1 MTTMIIIITMM
12 EIISMFTIM
21 TIIITLTIITTIVAI
36 IKKTTIIIIIM
47 TGIITKIITI
57 TFFFSYPHKHLYD
70 KSSYNS
76 SFLHHAEHCNTPA
89 NACIRVL
96 CKTFEREMAV

>member
-57 TFFFSYPHKHLYD
+57 IFFSYPHKHLYY

-96 CKTFEREMAV
+96 CKTFQREMAV

>member
-12 EIISMFTIM
+12 EIISMITIM

-36 IKKTTIIIIIM
+36 IKKTTIIIIM

-57 TFFFSYPHKHLYD
+57 TFVFSYPHKHLYD

-96 CKTFEREMAV
+96 CKTFQREMAV